1 MMEIVPA
8 ERFPRRDRAGLKA
21 FLEYCREQAR
31 QAGSPRL
38 VSISLEV
45 RHIDPLAVL
54 EAIYE
59 PGERHFYLEQTAAEE
74 GLAGAEA
81 IIEGTFDG
89 PERFRA
95 VEAFRAEAVRRTIAI
110 GDAQAPFF
118 GPHFFCGFT
127 FFDEVEHKGDG
138 APAFAPATVFLP
150 RWQVGFKDGR
160 YGAVAN
166 LGVSAE
172 TDLEPLVEKVWRAHA
187 RFAAFPY
194 GPSETAPGLPANA
207 SVQRTDFVD
216 TQAYAAMVADALE
229 RIEAGAY
236 AKIVL
241 ARAVDLEQSG
251 AYRPLR
257 LLNALRQR
265 YPTCHCF
272 SLANGQGQSFV
283 GATPEELARATG
295 GQLTTE
301 ALAGSA
307 PRGTT
312 AGDDAALGMALL
324 ESGKD
329 LREHS
334 LVVDSIER
342 RLRSVGLQPKR
353 DAERP
358 RLTRLA
364 NVQHLRTRL
373 SAALKAEVPFLTAVA
388 ALHPTPALGGTPRGP
403 ALEDIARLEPFA
415 RGLFGGLIGW
425 LGPRGDT
432 GLMTVGIRSGLV
444 DGSRARLY
452 AGAGIVAGSDPQ
464 REAAETELKL
474 SALLGSFA

>member
-1 MMEIVPA
+1 MEVVPP
-8 ERFPRRDRAGLKA
+8 ERFPRRDREGLRA
-21 FLEYCREQAR
+21 FLQYCQQQAR

-81 IIEGTFDG
+81 ILEGTFEG
-89 PERFRA
+89 TERFRA
-95 VEAFRAEAVRRTIAI
+95 VEAFRAETVSRTIAI

-118 GPHFFCGFT
+118 GPHLFCGFT
-127 FFDEVEHKGDG
+127 FFDEAEQKDAG

-160 YGAVAN
+160 HGAVAN
-166 LGVSAE
+166 LGITAD

-194 GPSETAPGLPANA
+194 GRSETAPGLPVARE
-207 SVQRTDFVD
+207 VRRTDFVD
-216 TQAYAAMVADALE
+216 TKAYAAMVADALQ
-229 RIEAGAY
+229 RIDAGAY

-241 ARAVDLEQSG
+241 ARPVDLEQAG

-272 SLANGQGQSFV
+272 SLANGKGQSFV
-283 GATPEELARATG
+283 GATPEELARASG
-295 GQLTTE
+295 GLLTTE

-307 PRGTT
+307 PRGAS
-312 AGDDAALGMALL
+312 AGKDAALGMALL
-324 ESGKD
+324 ESEKD
-329 LREHS
+329 LREQA
-334 LVVDSIER
+334 LVVASIER
-342 RLRSVGLQPKR
+342 RLRSVGLEPTR
-353 DAERP
+353 DGDRP
-358 RLTRLA
+358 RLARLA

-373 SAALKAEVPFLTAVA
+373 SAKLGADVPFLTAVQ
-388 ALHPTPALGGTPRGP
+388 ALHPTPALGGTPRAP
-403 ALEDIARLEPFA
+403 ALEDIRRLEPFS
-415 RGLFGGLIGW
+415 RGLFGGLVGW
-425 LGPRGDT
+425 LGPTGDT

-452 AGAGIVAGSDPQ
+452 AGAGIVAGSDPE